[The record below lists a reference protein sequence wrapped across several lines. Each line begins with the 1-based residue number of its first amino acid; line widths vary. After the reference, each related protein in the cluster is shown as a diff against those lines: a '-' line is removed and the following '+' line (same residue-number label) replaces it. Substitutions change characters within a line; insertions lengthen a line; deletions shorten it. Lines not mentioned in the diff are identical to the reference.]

1 MSKREGIARYNL
13 IINKLRKRPADFE
26 EILDYLER
34 ESDLQGYDF
43 IVSKRTFQRDLDD
56 IRSLYNIDIQ
66 YDRSLKKYKIE
77 DEDSDASHRV
87 LEAFDTFNALNVSDR
102 ISDFIHFEKRKSKGT
117 EHLYGI
123 LHAIKNQVLIK
134 FQHQKFWE
142 DEITE
147 RTLEPYALKEARNR
161 WYLVG
166 KDLKDN
172 NIKNFALDRISNLEI
187 TKQKFIYPNDFN
199 IVEYYKYSFGIK
211 AWGNEKNQEIVLSFT
226 EMQGKY
232 IKTLPLHHSQEILED
247 NEKGLKIRLKLAI
260 TYDFVMEL
268 LSLGKEVTVIKPQS
282 LIHEMKAIY
291 QECLDKY

>member
-13 IINKLRKRPADFE
+13 IINKLRKRPANFD
-26 EILDYLER
+26 EILDNLER

-172 NIKNFALDRISNLEI
+172 RIKNFALDRISNLEI
-187 TKQKFIYPNDFN
+187 TKQKFTYPNDFN
-199 IVEYYKYSFGIK
+199 IAEYYKYSFGIK
-211 AWGNEKNQEIVLSFT
+211 AWGNEKPQEIVLSFT

-232 IKTLPLHHSQEILED
+232 IKTLPLHHSQEILKD
-247 NEKGLKIRLKLAI
+247 NENEFKIRLKLNI
-260 TYDFVMEL
+260 TYDFIMEL
-268 LSLGKEVTVIKPQS
+268 LSFGKEVQVIKPKS
-282 LIHEMKAIY
+282 LINKMKAIY
-291 QECLDKY
+291 EECLMKY

>member
-1 MSKREGIARYNL
+1 MSKREAISRYNL
-13 IINKLRKRPADFE
+13 IINKLRKRPASFD
-26 EILDYLER
+26 EILDYLEQ

-102 ISDFIHFEKRKSKGT
+102 ISYFIHFEKRKSKGT

-134 FQHQKFWE
+134 FHHQKFWE

-172 NIKNFALDRISNLEI
+172 KVKNFALDRI
-187 TKQKFIYPNDFN
+187 
-199 IVEYYKYSFGIK
+199 
-211 AWGNEKNQEIVLSFT
+211 LSKRF
-226 EMQGKY
+226 
-232 IKTLPLHHSQEILED
+232 
-247 NEKGLKIRLKLAI
+247 
-260 TYDFVMEL
+260 
-268 LSLGKEVTVIKPQS
+268 
-282 LIHEMKAIY
+282 
-291 QECLDKY
+291 